1 MRDHGSNLGKLEP
14 RLSWESCENV
24 PFSLLL
30 TLLVKEPPDM
40 VVSSQSSRKLNLSP
54 GLIVTCR
61 DRRWVVLPS
70 DNREL
75 IRLRPLSGSED
86 RICGLYRPLI
96 GKLESIESAEFPLPK
111 TEVCQDST
119 AAHLLM
125 NFVGDYNHPILAYGK
140 FWLSRVYQ
148 NQPR

>member
-1 MRDHGSNLGKLEP
+1 
-14 RLSWESCENV
+14 
-24 PFSLLL
+24 
-30 TLLVKEPPDM
+30 M

-54 GLIVTCR
+54 GSIVTCR

-96 GKLESIESAEFPLPK
+96 GELESIESAEFPLPK

-125 NFVGDYNHPILAYGK
+125 NAARLSLRSGAGPFGVWGGYRCNRVPINS
-140 FWLSRVYQ
+140 FRC
-148 NQPR
+148 